1 MKRAV
6 TFNTSF
12 RIKLELFVNGC
23 RLEQMKIYRIKRIT
37 VDLNEIPIPIPIPI
51 SQPKKERSERDTIPI
66 VHNNITEAI

>member
-6 TFNTSF
+6 TFYTSF

-23 RLEQMKIYRIKRIT
+23 RLEQMKIYRNKRIT

>member
-6 TFNTSF
+6 TFYTSF

-23 RLEQMKIYRIKRIT
+23 RLEQMKIYRIKWIT
-37 VDLNEIPIPIPIPI
+37 VDLNEISIPIPIPI